1 MTIFTHVK
9 KEDVER
15 LKSICKLSPKT
26 LYEEFRCSL
35 DGVTLILYASGKLLL
50 QGKKEDVKKVAGKIK
65 KLGIGKEEKSEIF
78 RKEEGWMIGSDESLK
93 GDTFGGITVAAVKAD
108 EKMRQELISL
118 GVADSKTLSDEEII
132 PLAEKIRKQFPC
144 EVKSLFPEEY
154 NDFLKH
160 TGEQKGERTGES
172 MGESAEKGKKKSGVT
187 ALLNKLHKECAQYL
201 EPGKHVVDK
210 YPGCVVGSI
219 REERAESKYVE
230 VAAASILAR
239 AAALQ
244 QLNALSREAGFSL
257 PKGSTHV
264 KDALFELKES
274 GLEFR
279 RFVKVDFA
287 NVREFL

>member
-9 KEDVER
+9 KENLER
-15 LKSICKLSPKT
+15 LKSICKLAPKT
-26 LYEEFRCSL
+26 LYEEFRCTMN
-35 DGVTLILYASGKLLL
+35 GVTLILYTSGKLLL
-50 QGKKEDVKKVAGKIK
+50 QGKNEEVKKVAGKLE
-65 KLGIGKEEKSEIF
+65 KLGIGEREKEKAF
-78 RKEEGWMIGSDESLK
+78 RKEESWIIGSDEALK

-108 EKMRQELISL
+108 EKMRQELVSL

-132 PLAEKIRKQFPC
+132 PLAEKIKKQFPC
-144 EVKSLFPEEY
+144 EVKSIFPEEY

-160 TGEQKGERTGES
+160 VDEGNENGEKQ
-172 MGESAEKGKKKSGVT
+172 SGVT

-201 EPGKHVVDK
+201 APGKHVVDK
-210 YPGCVVGSI
+210 YPGCAVGSI

-244 QLNALSREAGFSL
+244 QLNALSREVGFSV

-264 KDALFELKES
+264 KGALQELKER
-274 GLEFR
+274 GVEFR
-279 RFVKVDFA
+279 KFVKVDFR
-287 NVREFL
+287 NVREFLF